1 MKNFLSLLIL
11 TLLVSLNVFAADD
24 LYTPKTQG
32 SVSII
37 DNTGRIWQAQV
48 VYTTDGNG
56 NVLPISSGGGGGGG
70 LTDAELRAT
79 PVPVSG
85 TFYQATQ
92 PVSIAAPVAV
102 TLPSSVKTPGLLAAT
117 SAGTVAAGAVE
128 VSFLVTGAG
137 DATVLG
143 VSLSQGAYVNYQ
155 APLGSTLGAIIYDA
169 TGTTLKISEV
179 R

>member
-1 MKNFLSLLIL
+1 MKFLISLLFL
-11 TLLVSLNVFAADD
+11 TLLSLNLFAADD

-56 NVLPISSGGGGGGG
+56 NVLPISSGGGGGG
-70 LTDAELRAT
+70 LTNTELRAT
-79 PVPVSG
+79 PVP
-85 TFYQATQ
+85 
-92 PVSIAAPVAV
+92 V
-102 TLPSSVKTPGLLAAT
+102 TLPSSVKTPGLLAT
-117 SAGTVAAGAVE
+117 STSGTVAAGAVE
-128 VSFLVTGAG
+128 ISFLVTGAG

-143 VSLSQGAYVNYQ
+143 VTLSQGAYVNYQ
-155 APLGSTLGAIIYDA
+155 APLGSTLAAVTYNA
-169 TGTTLKISEV
+169 TGTVLKISEV